1 MKTSDDLF
9 LHLALV
15 HEDNSLTVME
25 LKLNVL
31 QAALKQEFPGFSL
44 YLFPSTMSDQG
55 LTIFM
60 NVTAK
65 DQITSGA
72 GIMSKYGYSNC
83 QLQTCSPT
91 VLISAHYSYQQ
102 IRVCSGKFTLIF
114 LIPIL
119 KYILLVLK
127 RTI

>member
-1 MKTSDDLF
+1 M
-9 LHLALV
+9 
-15 HEDNSLTVME
+15 HEYDSLTVME

-31 QAALKQEFPGFSL
+31 QAALNREFPGFNL
-44 YLFPSTMSDQG
+44 YLYPSAMSDKG

-65 DQITSGA
+65 DQITSGG
-72 GIMSKYGYSNC
+72 GIIGKYYYLLS
-83 QLQTCSPT
+83 LTTCIST
-91 VLISAHYSYQQ
+91 VLKSAHYSYQQ
-102 IRVCSGKFTLIF
+102 IRVCSSKFTLVF
-114 LIPIL
+114 LISQL